1 VSFAYAS
8 ASVQIVRYVPASGHI
23 GHIGRYDCCQ
33 TVATGAVSVA
43 CDNQGVAS
51 APKRIRLSE
60 PGVAGSYQLVERR
73 RDGSLV
79 LRPQHERLSDV
90 LRETEGQI
98 FRDEEFAAHL
108 QRVAETDEDLPSD
121 QQS

>member
-1 VSFAYAS
+1 
-8 ASVQIVRYVPASGHI
+8 
-23 GHIGRYDCCQ
+23 
-33 TVATGAVSVA
+33 
-43 CDNQGVAS
+43 
-51 APKRIRLSE
+51 
-60 PGVAGSYQLVERR
+60 LVERR

>member
-1 VSFAYAS
+1 VAS
-8 ASVQIVRYVPASGHI
+8 AS
-23 GHIGRYDCCQ
+23 
-33 TVATGAVSVA
+33 
-43 CDNQGVAS
+43 
-51 APKRIRLSE
+51 KRIRLSE

-79 LRPQHERLSDV
+79 LRPEHERLSDV

-121 QQS
+121 QQSQPGPRSSSSRASTASSGGCRVSSSGHF